1 MFFDELDEMSQ
12 KKLVLSIFY
21 GTMSGVIAAW
31 LVSKFLER
39 KGCGPKGAREEI
51 REVEDERDDRDNPAD
66 ILLKKMAKDS
76 RGKLKNTRRDMIK
89 VGDQIIILFEIPH
102 HPSAV
107 DANISRIF

>member
-66 ILLKKMAKDS
+66 ILLKKMVKDS

-89 VGDQIIILFEIPH
+89 VGVHIIILFEIPH

>member
-12 KKLVLSIFY
+12 KKLVLRIFY

-39 KGCGPKGAREEI
+39 KGCGPTGAREEI

-66 ILLKKMAKDS
+66 ILLKKMMKDS

-89 VGDQIIILFEIPH
+89 VGVQIIILFEIPH

-107 DANISRIF
+107 DANISRNF